1 MGSRSH
7 PSSTTTTT
15 TTTTSHPPRRKPHR
29 PPLPPPVYSRDFA
42 YPNSEYQ
49 LVLPGPRMARPSIR
63 DASASHFAEYVLSFF
78 RSHLFPTTL
87 RVSADAQ
94 HLAS

>member
-7 PSSTTTTT
+7 PSSSSTTTSP
-15 TTTTSHPPRRKPHR
+15 SHPPRRKPHR

-87 RVSADAQ
+87 RVCADTL
-94 HLAS
+94 HLSS

>member
-1 MGSRSH
+1 MGDCSY
-7 PSSTTTTT
+7 PSSTTR
-15 TTTTSHPPRRKPHR
+15 TTSHPLRRKAPR

-63 DASASHFAEYVLSFF
+63 DASASHFAEYVLYFF
-78 RSHLFPTTL
+78 RSNLSPTTVPNVA
-87 RVSADAQ
+87 RVSADGKP
-94 HLAS
+94 LLP